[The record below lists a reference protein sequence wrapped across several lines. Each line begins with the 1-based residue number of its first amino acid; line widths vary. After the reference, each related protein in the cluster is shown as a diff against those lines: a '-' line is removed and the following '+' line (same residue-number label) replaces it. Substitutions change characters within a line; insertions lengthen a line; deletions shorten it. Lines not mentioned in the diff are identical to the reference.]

1 MLMLL
6 INDNREFVPQGA
18 NAPVGMTRGGMTRG
32 MRWRLPFGRLCSCIE
47 EGSP

>member
-18 NAPVGMTRGGMTRG
+18 SAPVGMTRG